1 MSTDKSINYGSID
14 ISLETISSAASNA
27 ACECYGVVEMASKN
41 QINEIN
47 NFFKKGSVN
56 NGVAVR
62 KNNKTTAYEIDLFI
76 IVAYGVRITEVVT
89 EVQKKVRYDLERKFN
104 IKFKAIN
111 VYVQG
116 IKNI

>member
-1 MSTDKSINYGSID
+1 MSADKSINYGSID
-14 ISLETISSAASNA
+14 ISIETISSAASNA
-27 ACECYGVVEMASKN
+27 TCECYGVVEMASKN

-47 NFFKKGSVN
+47 NFFKKGTIN

-62 KNNKTTAYEIDLFI
+62 KNKANLYEIDLFI

>member
-1 MSTDKSINYGSID
+1 MSVEKSINYGKID
-14 ISLETISSAASNA
+14 ISLEAISSSASNVA
-27 ACECYGVVEMASKN
+27 SQCYGVVEMASKN
-41 QINEIN
+41 TFNESNYFRKSNI
-47 NFFKKGSVN
+47 K
-56 NGVAVR
+56 NGVATR
-62 KNNKTTAYEIDLFI
+62 KNKANAYEIDLFI

-89 EVQKKVRYDLERKFN
+89 EVQKKVKYDLERKFN

>member
-1 MSTDKSINYGSID
+1 MSTDKTINYGSID
-14 ISLETISSAASNA
+14 VSLETIASAASNA
-27 ACECYGVVEMASKN
+27 TCECYGVVEMASKN

-62 KNNKTTAYEIDLFI
+62 KNKANTYEIDLFI